1 MRKFFSF
8 MAGGLCGMLVG
19 GVTALLLAP
28 MSGEDLRT
36 TAEQRWDLTRSEA
49 RQAME
54 MRRRELEA
62 QFLAD
67 KRL

>member
-8 MAGGLCGMLVG
+8 MAGALCGALVG

-36 TAEQRWDLTRSEA
+36 TAEERWELTRSEA
-49 RQAME
+49 RRAME
-54 MRRRELEA
+54 TRRRELEA

>member
-1 MRKFFSF
+1 MRKVFSF
-8 MAGGLCGMLVG
+8 MAGALCGLLIG

-36 TAEQRWDLTRSEA
+36 TAEERWELTRTEA
-49 RQAME
+49 RQAMVD
-54 MRRRELEA
+54 RRRELEA